1 MNDIVTTGNGGTET
15 IVDYQHEEQL
25 PTRPRRLKG
34 LLALLPVSG
43 TLYRGQGNDDDA
55 DQTWDSL
62 LNINATKI
70 TSKKQ
75 QRRRIKRY
83 YQDELRT
90 SSHRIDVESGT
101 CHDEVKM
108 TDGIVAMPTKVPVL
122 TAMPI
127 HLTDLLHDKDIAVLF
142 LFDPYQSYSLQLLQ
156 KLLSVCRCSSDSVV
170 QETSTPVT
178 AVVDNINNRNQ
189 STIHC
194 LVVTPC
200 TDTILVAGL
209 LKNTDAVLLPWI
221 SDDGTS
227 SDYWK
232 IAMGGANV
240 CPSILGIVECSKGRN
255 VFPLNLEELALDWN
269 TAIHVYDS
277 WCHRRTSAFS
287 NIQRIQ
293 SYALYPTSSI
303 CTIQ

>member
-1 MNDIVTTGNGGTET
+1 MNGIVTNGSITET
-15 IVDYQHEEQL
+15 IIDYQHEEQL
-25 PTRPRRLKG
+25 PVSTRPRRLKG
-34 LLALLPVSG
+34 LLALLPLTG
-43 TLYRGQGNDDDA
+43 TLYLGQGKDNDA
-55 DQTWDSL
+55 DQTCDSL
-62 LNINATKI
+62 LNINAAKI

-83 YQDELRT
+83 CQDELRT
-90 SSHRIDVESGT
+90 SSHLIDVESGT
-101 CHDEVKM
+101 CDDEVKM
-108 TDGIVAMPTKVPVL
+108 TDGNVTIPTNVPVL
-122 TAMPI
+122 SATPI
-127 HLTDLLHDKDIAVLF
+127 QLTDLLHDKDIAVLF
-142 LFDPYQSYSLQLLQ
+142 LFDPYQPYSLQLLQ
-156 KLLSVCRCSSDSVV
+156 KLFSVCRCSSDSVV
-170 QETSTPVT
+170 HQTRTT
-178 AVVDNINNRNQ
+178 DVDNINNHNQ

-200 TDTILVAGL
+200 TDTNFVAGL

-255 VFPLNLEELALDWN
+255 VFPLNHEELALDWN
-269 TAIHVYDS
+269 SAIHVHDA
-277 WCHRRTSAFS
+277 WCHRRTSAFTT
-287 NIQRIQ
+287 IQRIQ

-303 CTIQ
+303 CTIV